1 MTSLDSYFDRISHPV
16 PKNTTLENLQKL
28 HRAHVVSIPFE
39 NLDIH
44 YPQPI
49 VLDTDCFYDKIVR
62 RQRGGF
68 CYEQNGLLY
77 EVLQQLGYRAWL
89 ISASV
94 YQVDEEDFGPP
105 AAHVAIISEL
115 DGQRWLVDVGF
126 GSSFPEPLLLVTDR
140 PREQDGVI
148 YKFESKDNQ
157 NYVLDRSFDGGQ
169 RFTPMYRFD
178 LQPRELSFFCQMCDF
193 HQTSEAS
200 PLYRRKLISIAQPGG
215 RITLT
220 SDKLIITQNGDRRET
235 EIRGEADFRKK
246 LRQHFGFR
254 IVEGQVKSDLLLT
267 KTNPQS

>member
-1 MTSLDSYFDRISHPV
+1 MKSYFERISFRV
-16 PKNTTLENLQKL
+16 PEVPSLENLKNL
-28 HRAHVVSIPFE
+28 HRTHVLHVPFE

-44 YPQPI
+44 YPQKI
-49 VLDTDCFYDKIVR
+49 ILDTDRFYDKIVR

-105 AAHVAIISEL
+105 AAHVAMIAEVE
-115 DGQRWLVDVGF
+115 GQKWLIDVGF
-126 GSSFPEPLLLVTDR
+126 GSSFPEPLLLVKTQ
-140 PREQDGVI
+140 PQEQDGITYVI
-148 YKFESKDNQ
+148 KTEDEQ
-157 NYVLDRSFDGGQ
+157 NFVLDRSFDGGQ
-169 RFTPMYRFD
+169 NFTPMYQFD
-178 LQPRELSFFCQMCDF
+178 LEPRKLNFFSRMCDF

-200 PLYRRKLISIAQPGG
+200 PLYRKKLISIARPGG

-220 SDKLIITQNGDRRET
+220 SDKLIVTRDGDRRET
-235 EIRGEADFRKK
+235 DILDEADFREK
-246 LRQHFGFR
+246 LRKHFGFR
-254 IVEGQVKSDLLLT
+254 IVEGKVKSDLLRT